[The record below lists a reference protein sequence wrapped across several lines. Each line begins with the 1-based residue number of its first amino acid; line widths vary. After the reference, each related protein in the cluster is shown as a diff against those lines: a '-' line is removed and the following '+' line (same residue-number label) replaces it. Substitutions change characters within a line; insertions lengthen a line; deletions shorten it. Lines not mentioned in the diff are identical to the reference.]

1 MKKQRIKYLIAFT
14 ILLCIEILIAICV
27 HDTFIRPYVGDLLV
41 VVVLYCIVRV
51 IIPDKYRLIP
61 FWIFVF
67 AAFIECLQYMKW
79 VERFGIENNA
89 FLRILMG
96 ATFDWKD
103 IVCYGIGC
111 ILLGI
116 YEWLIQKGIVRLR
129 VKD

>member
-1 MKKQRIKYLIAFT
+1 MKKQRIKYLITFT

-41 VVVLYCIVRV
+41 VVALYCIVRV
-51 IIPDKYRLIP
+51 IIPDKYRLMP

-67 AAFIECLQYMKW
+67 AAFIECLQYLKW

-116 YEWLIQKGIVRLR
+116 YEWVIQKGIVRLR

>member
-1 MKKQRIKYLIAFT
+1 MKKQSIKYLITFT

-51 IIPDKYRLIP
+51 IIPDKYRLMP

-67 AAFIECLQYMKW
+67 AAFIECLQYLKW
-79 VERFGIENNA
+79 VERLGIENNA

>member
-1 MKKQRIKYLIAFT
+1 MKKQRIKYLITFT

-27 HDTFIRPYVGDLLV
+27 HDTFIRPYVGDILV

-67 AAFIECLQYMKW
+67 AAFIECLQYLKW
-79 VERFGIENNA
+79 VERLGIENNA

>member
-1 MKKQRIKYLIAFT
+1 MKKQRIKYLIAFI

-41 VVVLYCIVRV
+41 VVVLYCIVKV

-67 AAFIECLQYMKW
+67 AAFIECLQYLKW
-79 VERFGIENNA
+79 VERLGIENNA

>member
-1 MKKQRIKYLIAFT
+1 MKKQRIKYLIAFI
-14 ILLCIEILIAICV
+14 ILLCIEILIAIYV

-41 VVVLYCIVRV
+41 VVVLYCIVKV

-67 AAFIECLQYMKW
+67 AAFIECLQYLKW

>member
-1 MKKQRIKYLIAFT
+1 MKKQRIKYLITFT
-14 ILLCIEILIAICV
+14 ILLCIEILIATCV

-41 VVVLYCIVRV
+41 VVVLYCIVKV

-67 AAFIECLQYMKW
+67 AAFIECLQYLKW
-79 VERFGIENNA
+79 VERLGIENNA

>member
-1 MKKQRIKYLIAFT
+1 MKKQRIKYLITFT
-14 ILLCIEILIAICV
+14 ILLCIEVLIAICV

-67 AAFIECLQYMKW
+67 AAFIECLQYLKW
-79 VERFGIENNA
+79 VERLGIENNA
-89 FLRILMG
+89 FFRILMG

>member
-1 MKKQRIKYLIAFT
+1 MKKQRIKYLITFT

-41 VVVLYCIVRV
+41 VVVLYCMVRV
-51 IIPDKYRLIP
+51 IIPDKYRLMP

-67 AAFIECLQYMKW
+67 AAFIECLQYLKW
-79 VERFGIENNA
+79 VERLGIENNA

>member
-1 MKKQRIKYLIAFT
+1 MKKQRIKYLITFT

-51 IIPDKYRLIP
+51 IIPDKYRLMP
-61 FWIFVF
+61 FWIFAF
-67 AAFIECLQYMKW
+67 AAFIECLQYLKW
-79 VERFGIENNA
+79 VERLGIENNA

>member
-1 MKKQRIKYLIAFT
+1 MKKQRIKYLITFT

-41 VVVLYCIVRV
+41 VVVLYCIVKV

-67 AAFIECLQYMKW
+67 AAFIECLQYLKW
-79 VERFGIENNA
+79 VERLGIENNA

>member
-1 MKKQRIKYLIAFT
+1 MKKQRIKYLITFT

>member
-67 AAFIECLQYMKW
+67 AAFIECLQYLKW

>member
-1 MKKQRIKYLIAFT
+1 MKKQRIKYLITFT
-14 ILLCIEILIAICV
+14 ILLCIEILIATCV

-51 IIPDKYRLIP
+51 IIPDKYRLMP

-67 AAFIECLQYMKW
+67 ASFIECLQYLKW
-79 VERFGIENNA
+79 VERLGIENNA

>member
-1 MKKQRIKYLIAFT
+1 MKKQRIKYLITFT

-51 IIPDKYRLIP
+51 IIPDKYRLMP

-67 AAFIECLQYMKW
+67 AAFIECLQYLKW
-79 VERFGIENNA
+79 VERLGIENNA

>member
-1 MKKQRIKYLIAFT
+1 MKKQRIKYLITFT

-61 FWIFVF
+61 LWIFVF
-67 AAFIECLQYMKW
+67 AAFIECLQYLKW
-79 VERFGIENNA
+79 VERLGIENNA
-89 FLRILMG
+89 FLHILMG

>member
-51 IIPDKYRLIP
+51 IIPDKYRLMP

>member
-1 MKKQRIKYLIAFT
+1 MKKQRIKYLITFT

-41 VVVLYCIVRV
+41 VVALYCIVRV
-51 IIPDKYRLIP
+51 IIPDKYRLMP

-67 AAFIECLQYMKW
+67 AAFIECLQYLKW

>member
-1 MKKQRIKYLIAFT
+1 MKKQRIKYLITFT
-14 ILLCIEILIAICV
+14 ILLCIEILIATCV

-67 AAFIECLQYMKW
+67 AAFIECLQYLKW
-79 VERFGIENNA
+79 VERLGIENNA

>member
-1 MKKQRIKYLIAFT
+1 MKKQRIKYLIAFI
-14 ILLCIEILIAICV
+14 ILLCIEILIAIYV

-41 VVVLYCIVRV
+41 VVVLYCIVKV

-67 AAFIECLQYMKW
+67 AAFIECLQYLKW
-79 VERFGIENNA
+79 VERLGIENNA
-89 FLRILMG
+89 LLRILMG

>member
-1 MKKQRIKYLIAFT
+1 MKKQRIKYLIAFI

-67 AAFIECLQYMKW
+67 AAFIECLQYLKW
-79 VERFGIENNA
+79 VERLGIENNA

>member
-1 MKKQRIKYLIAFT
+1 MKKQRIKYLITFT

-51 IIPDKYRLIP
+51 IIPDKYRLMP

-67 AAFIECLQYMKW
+67 ASFIECLQYLKW
-79 VERFGIENNA
+79 VERLGIENNA

-103 IVCYGIGC
+103 IVCYGSGC

>member
-1 MKKQRIKYLIAFT
+1 MKKQRIKYLIPFI

-67 AAFIECLQYMKW
+67 AAFIECLQYLKW
-79 VERFGIENNA
+79 VERLGIENNA

>member
-1 MKKQRIKYLIAFT
+1 
-14 ILLCIEILIAICV
+14 
-27 HDTFIRPYVGDLLV
+27 
-41 VVVLYCIVRV
+41 
-51 IIPDKYRLIP
+51 
-61 FWIFVF
+61 
-67 AAFIECLQYMKW
+67 MKW

>member
-1 MKKQRIKYLIAFT
+1 MKKQRIKYLITFT
-14 ILLCIEILIAICV
+14 ILLCIEILIATCV

-67 AAFIECLQYMKW
+67 AAFIECLQYLKW
-79 VERFGIENNA
+79 VERLGIENNA

-96 ATFDWKD
+96 ATFEWKD

>member
-1 MKKQRIKYLIAFT
+1 MKKQRIKYLITFT

-67 AAFIECLQYMKW
+67 AAFIECLQYLKW
-79 VERFGIENNA
+79 VERLGIENNA

>member
-1 MKKQRIKYLIAFT
+1 M
-14 ILLCIEILIAICV
+14 
-27 HDTFIRPYVGDLLV
+27 
-41 VVVLYCIVRV
+41 
-51 IIPDKYRLIP
+51 P

-67 AAFIECLQYMKW
+67 AAFIECLQYLKW
-79 VERFGIENNA
+79 VERLGIENNA

>member
-1 MKKQRIKYLIAFT
+1 MKKQRIKYLIAFI

-41 VVVLYCIVRV
+41 VVVLYCIVKV

-67 AAFIECLQYMKW
+67 AAFIECLQYLKW
-79 VERFGIENNA
+79 CERLGIENNA

>member
-1 MKKQRIKYLIAFT
+1 MKKQRIKYLIIFT

-61 FWIFVF
+61 LWIFVS
-67 AAFIECLQYMKW
+67 AAFIECLQYLKW
-79 VERFGIENNA
+79 VERLGIENNA

>member
-1 MKKQRIKYLIAFT
+1 MKKQRIKYLITFT

-27 HDTFIRPYVGDLLV
+27 HDTFIRLYVGDVLV

-51 IIPDKYRLIP
+51 IIPDKYRLMP

-67 AAFIECLQYMKW
+67 AAFIECLQYLKW

-116 YEWLIQKGIVRLR
+116 YEWVIQKGIVRLR

>member
-116 YEWLIQKGIVRLR
+116 YEWLIQNGIVRLR

>member
-1 MKKQRIKYLIAFT
+1 MKKQRIKYLIAFI
-14 ILLCIEILIAICV
+14 ILLCIEILIAIYV

-41 VVVLYCIVRV
+41 VVVLYCIVKV

-67 AAFIECLQYMKW
+67 AAFIECLQYLKW
-79 VERFGIENNA
+79 VERLGIENNA